1 MTGAR
6 VVRAAGA
13 LVEAAPLPR
22 AALYEIVRVGQRRLL
37 GEVIRVQGEIA
48 TVQVFEDT
56 TGLALGEPVVATGAP
71 LQAELGPGL
80 LGSVLDG
87 TGRPLSRLA
96 EQEGQL
102 PLHWHRRTDPRPVAP
117 VGFDPLRSRRRTCSS
132 QATNSARWR
141 RTRA

>member
-13 LVEAAPLPR
+13 LVEASPLPQ
-22 AALYEIVRVGQRRLL
+22 AALYEIVRVGRRRLL
-37 GEVIRVQGEIA
+37 GEVIRIQGEVA

-56 TGLALGEPVVATGAP
+56 AGLALEEPVESTGAP

-87 TGRPLSRLA
+87 PSFACSAPPPTPSTARKTVSASTRCSR
-96 EQEGQL
+96 
-102 PLHWHRRTDPRPVAP
+102 
-117 VGFDPLRSRRRTCSS
+117 S
-132 QATNSARWR
+132 
-141 RTRA
+141 